1 MTRILLIRHAHHDA
15 VGRYLAGINPG
26 LHLNDAGKRQAE
38 DLAARLRD
46 VPLTAVVSSPLER
59 AQETAEPIARDHD
72 LVVKVIPDLIEFE
85 VGEWTG
91 ATFTALEADNNWRR
105 FNTVRSLTRPPG
117 GELMVEVQLR
127 VVNALLHLH
136 ASYPMGT
143 VAAISH
149 GDVIRAALMYLLA
162 MPIDFVHRLAISP
175 GGISII
181 ELDEETVRVLQVNG
195 DHVAASY
202 L

>member
-15 VGRYLAGINPG
+15 IGHYLAGIDPG
-26 LHLNDAGKRQAE
+26 LHLNDDGKRQAE
-38 DLAARLRD
+38 DLAARLRA

-91 ATFTALEADNNWRR
+91 ASFTALDADKSWRR

-127 VVNALLHLH
+127 AINALLQLH
-136 ASYPMGT
+136 SSYPTGT
-143 VAAISH
+143 VAAVSH

-162 MPIDFVHRLAISP
+162 IPIDFVHRFEISP
-175 GGISII
+175 GGISIV
-181 ELDEETVRVLQVNG
+181 ELDDETVRVLQVNG
-195 DHVAASY
+195 DHVPAGI
-202 L
+202 